1 MSKTIIIKGKPCSGK
16 SMLIRRIKDKL
27 EINTPH
33 TFIGKESGSKYNYY
47 SNGNYYL
54 IGKYE
59 NNVYGGLDA
68 FHPKGEVVDLI
79 HHIESENENAVIY
92 CEGCITK
99 VYPYDE
105 KIYLQVDDNV
115 LVENLKNTRQ
125 QAMLKRKNLKP
136 FTEEEIAHK
145 LDIFIRHDKAAINK
159 HYTILPHNT
168 ETEREK
174 NFEYVLKLA
183 YN

>member
-16 SMLIRRIKDKL
+16 SWLIRKLKNIL
-27 EINTPH
+27 EINQPH
-33 TFIGKESGSKYNYY
+33 TFIGPISGTKYNYY
-47 SNGNYYL
+47 SNGNLYI
-54 IGKYE
+54 IGRYDD
-59 NNVYGGLDA
+59 NVYGGLDA

-79 HHIESENENAVIY
+79 HLIESENPNAIIY

-105 KIYLQVDDNV
+105 KIYLQVDDDV
-115 LVENLKNTRQ
+115 LVKNLKARRE

-159 HYTILPHNT
+159 KYNIMPHNT
-168 ETEREK
+168 DEQRQY
-174 NFEYVLKLA
+174 NLEYIINLSKT
-183 YN
+183 